1 MAWDIIPNTRKKC
14 AAAVKKC
21 NMKPEVAMEVMRLWD
36 HIKSNYPD
44 EPDPL
49 AFSADESG
57 GKKEVKIMRIVQK
70 KGYTK
75 GATGE
80 KEISKEARLNSLR
93 VRWGDGSRKGKGKG
107 NQGNKFEDILVQ
119 AINKYATEGMDS
131 MSESPEKSFVLQMST
146 VFDNDYKWWNNR
158 SVVAKNVGSS
168 DTKRPLKLKNGTWFV
183 GSAGGGKGYDIGEK
197 VSDVTVTG
205 DKGAVLTY
213 ISAKTSGTTAL
224 VNLGV
229 RTNYF
234 PIADIKASNI
244 QKNDGKKLLDTFGID
259 HEKFC
264 KVFNDADA
272 GIPYSETAKPA
283 KGFNT
288 SLLKALIKGSLGYGY
303 HYVHKDK
310 GKIFHLKMTE
320 KFLDSSCIPSKSSIT
335 IQYGGTGRS
344 GDAKRINIVMTTPTL
359 NLLFS
364 IRNTSGQGTKD
375 DPNATYPTHLQ
386 AGYKFNGETKDTM
399 FWEASDDS
407 YSGAAKNPNKI

>member
-1 MAWDIIPNTRKKC
+1 MAWDIIPNTRVKC
-14 AAAVKKC
+14 QAAVKKC
-21 NMKPEVAMEVMRLWD
+21 NMKPEVAREVMRLWD
-36 HIKSNYPD
+36 HIQSNYPD

-57 GKKEVKIMRIVQK
+57 GKKQVKIMRIVQK
-70 KGYTK
+70 KGYKK
-75 GATGE
+75 GAEGE
-80 KEISKEARLNSLR
+80 KQISKEAKLNALK
-93 VRWGDGSRKGKGKG
+93 VYWGDGSRKGRGKG
-107 NQGNKFEDILVQ
+107 NQGNKFEDVLVQ
-119 AINKYATEGMDS
+119 VINKYATEGIDS
-131 MSESPEKSFVLQMST
+131 MPESPEKEFVLQMST
-146 VFDNDYKWWNNR
+146 VYDDTYKWWNNR
-158 SVVAKNVGSS
+158 KLFAKNMGGN
-168 DTKRPLKLKNGTWFV
+168 DTKRPLKLKNGTWYV
-183 GSAGGGKGYDIGEK
+183 GDAGGGKGYDIGEK

-205 DKGAVLTY
+205 DKGAITY

-234 PIADIKASNI
+234 PIADIKAGNI
-244 QKNDGKKLLDTFGID
+244 QLNDGKKLLDTFGID

-272 GIPYSETAKPA
+272 GLAYSETAQPG
-283 KGFNT
+283 KGFKT

-310 GKIFHLKMTE
+310 GKIFHMKMTE

-364 IRNTSGQGTKD
+364 IRNTSGKSTKD

-386 AGYKFNGETKDTM
+386 AGYKFNGETKETM
-399 FWEASDDS
+399 FWEAESRE
-407 YSGAAKNPNKI
+407 ANKM